1 MFGFKSVVNSRVYQG
16 VSISNSCWPD
26 LTNRMF
32 QGGLQADDFQ
42 ELFRSLGL
50 EGPEFLGISK
60 SEDIF
65 GRFFSMRFLGW
76 DGFWSYEIRIPT
88 LVYRYR
94 GKFMPNFS
102 IVFLKKKNA
111 NHFLLGGSFP
121 TQATL
126 PCGRPWIWWTPRGR
140 KMLVWIRWLR

>member
-65 GRFFSMRFLGW
+65 GRFFFPW
-76 DGFWSYEIRIPT
+76 DFWDEMGFGVMKSEFQ
-88 LVYRYR
+88 L
-94 GKFMPNFS
+94 
-102 IVFLKKKNA
+102 
-111 NHFLLGGSFP
+111 
-121 TQATL
+121 
-126 PCGRPWIWWTPRGR
+126 
-140 KMLVWIRWLR
+140 